1 MKKIIS
7 LILLFISFNFTQAQE
22 EGEDVGWVARFGIA
36 GGITPTWL
44 FPNLDQVNQEIR
56 DARLKELST
65 SGMALWGGGGY
76 AYIMFVDN
84 LRLGGIGLGG
94 TTSTGGTV
102 DGYDKEVKYNFGF
115 GGLTVEYTLP
125 FVKYVGVSVGAIIG
139 AGSQSIEI
147 YKTNSNYSWE
157 NIWDKVQLT
166 GTLMT
171 DEVSDEISNSF
182 LLFAPTI
189 NLDVPVNRFIAL
201 RVGAGYTFTFNNDW
215 EVNNGRNISGIP
227 NNFDANNFFIQTGVY
242 FGFFAY

>member
-1 MKKIIS
+1 MKKI
-7 LILLFISFNFTQAQE
+7 LIGLLFILTFNIYAQ

-36 GGITPTWL
+36 GGISPTWF
-44 FPNLDQVNQEIR
+44 FPNLDQVNQEIK
-56 DARLKELST
+56 DAKLKELST

-94 TTSTGGTV
+94 TTSTSGNV
-102 DGYDKEVKYNFGF
+102 DGYNKEVKYNFGF

-139 AGSQSIEI
+139 AGSQSVEI
-147 YKTNSNYSWE
+147 YKTNTNYTWN
-157 NIWDKVQLT
+157 NIWDKVQQD
-166 GTLMT
+166 GIVMT
-171 DEVSDEISNSF
+171 DEGSDEISNSF
-182 LLFAPTI
+182 LLFAPTL

-201 RVGAGYTFTFNNDW
+201 RVGAGYTFTFNNNW
-215 EVNNGRNISGIP
+215 EVNNGRSIGGVP
-227 NNFDANNFFIQTGVY
+227 NNFDADNFFIQTGIY